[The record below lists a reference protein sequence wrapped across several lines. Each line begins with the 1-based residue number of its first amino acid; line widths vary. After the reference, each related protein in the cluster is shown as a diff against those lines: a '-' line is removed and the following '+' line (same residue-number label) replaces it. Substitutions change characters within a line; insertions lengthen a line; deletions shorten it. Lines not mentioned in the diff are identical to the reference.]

1 MGPMSDF
8 NIAVKITLG
17 HEGGYVDNPNDA
29 GGATN
34 MGIEQRDL
42 PNTPIKDL
50 TVPQAVAYYQEHY
63 WKPYYSQI
71 ASQDIASKIF
81 DMGVLFGVGEAVYL
95 LQRALNFAPAQ
106 WTKVFDAATL
116 LATNDA
122 KSADLLAA
130 YRVHLHAHALNLA
143 NASPNDRVFV
153 VGWLNRINS

>member
-1 MGPMSDF
+1 MTPMSDF
-8 NIAVKITLG
+8 NIAVKLTLQ

-42 PNTPIKDL
+42 PNIPIRDL
-50 TVPQAVAYYQEHY
+50 TVQQAVAYYQERY
-63 WKPYYSQI
+63 WKQFYSQI
-71 ASQDIASKIF
+71 ASQDIANKLF
-81 DMGVLFGVGEAVYL
+81 DMGVLFVVGEAAYL
-95 LQRALNFAPAQ
+95 LQRALNFPPAQ

-122 KSADLLAA
+122 KSADLLGA

-143 NASPNDRVFV
+143 NASPNDRVFLM
-153 VGWLNRINS
+153 GWLNRINS